1 MKKYAL
7 LTAVFVAFST
17 FTLAQSLKPEN
28 PSPLKDGI
36 NQATS
41 DSLVGTHYWYF
52 YATPG
57 SNVVTVRLKQPTT
70 LYGAEMK
77 TVLTVTLTDAKRTWK
92 AVKTLVARPGGS
104 EITFSTDKITKQQ
117 TVVVAV
123 SPPNQN
129 LIRMGGDYEVEV
141 SGNVMF
147 NGTASEADPI
157 VRSYDSKVNGYG
169 AMRFLTD
176 GSVIASDGSR
186 GTWRPFDPENGLYTV
201 VVGQFTFSVKY
212 RAGYGLVKPSDQNL
226 IVFQEIR
233 RQ

>member
-1 MKKYAL
+1 MKKFTSVFAFIL
-7 LTAVFVAFST
+7 AAVICGS
-17 FTLAQSLKPEN
+17 AQSLKSDAPFA
-28 PSPLKDGI
+28 LRDGI
-36 NQATS
+36 NRGTS

-77 TVLTVTLTDAKRTWK
+77 TALTVTLTDGKRTWK

-104 EITFSTDKITKQQ
+104 EITFTADKITKQQ
-117 TVVVAV
+117 TVIVAV

-129 LIRMGGDYEVEV
+129 LIRMGGDYEIEV

-147 NGTASEADPI
+147 NGTESEADPI
-157 VRSYDSKVNGYG
+157 VRSYDSKVNSYG
-169 AMRFLTD
+169 AVRFLAD

-186 GTWRPFDPENGLYTV
+186 GTWKAFDPENRLYTV
-201 VVGQFTFSVKY
+201 VVGAFTFSVKY

-233 RQ
+233 R